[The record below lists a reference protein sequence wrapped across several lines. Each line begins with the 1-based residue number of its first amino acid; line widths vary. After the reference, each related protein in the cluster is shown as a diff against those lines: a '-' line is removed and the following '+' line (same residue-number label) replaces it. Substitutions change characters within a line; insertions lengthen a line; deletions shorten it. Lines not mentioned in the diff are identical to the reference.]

1 MRALKVG
8 PHHVTIMYVDQKT
21 LNGVGDDERLVGF
34 TDLITYTVYVLDSL
48 KGSLLVDALL
58 HEVLHVIMYNTGCP
72 VGNEEKVVSATATGL
87 TALFA
92 DNPELHNWI
101 QLTLSSGNRESV

>member
-8 PHHVTIMYVDQKT
+8 PHMVQVMYVDQAT
-21 LNGVGDDERLVGF
+21 LNRIGDDERLVGF

-58 HEVLHVIMYNTGCP
+58 HELLHVIMYNTGCP

-87 TALFA
+87 TGLFA
-92 DNPELHNWI
+92 DNPELHGWI
-101 QLTLSSGNRESV
+101 STNLGNHESV